1 MTSPIKA
8 EMPERIAVTIYQDD
22 TMDILMNDMY
32 PPIGCKAY
40 QEFIPAS
47 SLTALQAELEKAR
60 DERDALQV
68 EVKEMRELLKRT
80 LGVLKKYDVFELG
93 NEITGLLEKEDSPNA

>member
-40 QEFIPAS
+40 QEYTPAS
-47 SLTALQAELEKAR
+47 SLTALQAEAKEMKELLEMSQELMPKRKDGCKGTKCILCTMR
-60 DERDALQV
+60 DEYLTRVTAFLSP
-68 EVKEMRELLKRT
+68 EA
-80 LGVLKKYDVFELG
+80 
-93 NEITGLLEKEDSPNA
+93 PNA